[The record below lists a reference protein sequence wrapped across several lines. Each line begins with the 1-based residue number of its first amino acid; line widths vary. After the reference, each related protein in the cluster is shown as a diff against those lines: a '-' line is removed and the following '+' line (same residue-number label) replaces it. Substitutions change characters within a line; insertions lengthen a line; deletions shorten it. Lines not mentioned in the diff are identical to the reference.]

1 MEIDTKATIQE
12 HSKWVAEK
20 VAEAKEIG
28 IRDGSDGLKVS
39 HVIALLFSQVQQ
51 LEAKLAAVGE
61 RIEQA
66 CFAEEKELAIFA
78 NELQAIVEGE

>member
-1 MEIDTKATIQE
+1 MKTLKDIDAAIEKYEGLTLFLAGVRSTMHELASIGKDHYE
-12 HSKWVAEK
+12 RAEK
-20 VAEAKEIG
+20 A
-28 IRDGSDGLKVS
+28 
-39 HVIALLFSQVQQ
+39 
-51 LEAKLAAVGE
+51 EAKLAAVGE